1 MRICIR
7 RRPQET
13 GGTCVEIEADDKRR
27 VLDVGLP
34 LDADDANDLHCIQSR
49 DLSRSILP
57 YLVFASPPVYP
68 SRNLCLRICRVAEIN
83 IDHDRQSYRQ
93 PQP

>member
-13 GGTCVEIEADDKRR
+13 CGTCVEIEADDKRL

-34 LDADDANDLHCIQSR
+34 LDADDANDLSLYPVKRFGQVNPSLLGVCISTR
-49 DLSRSILP
+49 ISES
-57 YLVFASPPVYP
+57 
-68 SRNLCLRICRVAEIN
+68 NLCLRICRVAEII
-83 IDHDRQSYRQ
+83 IDHD
-93 PQP
+93 